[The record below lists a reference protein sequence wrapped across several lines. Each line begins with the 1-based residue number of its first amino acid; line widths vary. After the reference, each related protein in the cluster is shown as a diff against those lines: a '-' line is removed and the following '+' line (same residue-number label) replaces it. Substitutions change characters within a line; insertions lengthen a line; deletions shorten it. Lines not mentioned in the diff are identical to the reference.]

1 MSQSSSVAPRER
13 INIRYKP
20 AVGDAKEELELPHK
34 LLMLGD
40 YTLRADDTPLE
51 DRQRIDVNKNNFNDV
66 MRAQKLHLDMNVPSH
81 LQEEGAEEEM
91 LSVSLDIAT
100 LRDLEP
106 DSIARAVPELKKLLD
121 LRQALSALKGPLG
134 NMASFRKAIER
145 ILTDEGLREKLL
157 SEITTETQPLPKP
170 EA

>member
-20 AVGDAKEELELPHK
+20 AVGDSKEELELPHK
-34 LLMLGD
+34 LLMIGD

-66 MRAQKLHLDMNVPSH
+66 MRAQKLHIDLSVPSH
-81 LQEEGAEEEM
+81 LHDTAEGEEK
-91 LSVSLDIAT
+91 LSVSLDIGT
-100 LRDLEP
+100 LRDMEP
-106 DSIARAVPELKKLLD
+106 DSIAKAVPELKKLLE

-134 NMASFRKAIER
+134 NMASFRKVIER
-145 ILTDEGLREKLL
+145 ILTDDGLREKLL
-157 SEITTETQPLPKP
+157 AEISTETK
-170 EA
+170 AGA

>member
-34 LLMLGD
+34 LLMVGD
-40 YTLRADDTPLE
+40 YTLRPDDTPLE

-66 MRAQKLHLDMNVPSH
+66 MRAQKLHLDLSVPSH
-81 LQEEGAEEEM
+81 LHDESEGAAN

-100 LRDLEP
+100 LRDMEP
-106 DSIARAVPELKKLLD
+106 DSIAKAVPELKKLLE

-157 SEITTETQPLPKP
+157 SEISTETKAG
-170 EA
+170 E